1 MAHDAVAQSIAA
13 HISADLLGG
22 EVVGPG
28 DDLLLSDLLDSLSV
42 VRLVAHLEASY
53 AITIPPEDVVLDTM
67 QTADAIAAYLA
78 TAHDVTE
85 PLPS

>member
-1 MAHDAVAQSIAA
+1 MANEPVARSIAA

-22 EVVGPG
+22 EPVEPG

-42 VRLVAHLEASY
+42 VRLVAHLEESY
-53 AITIPPEDVVLDTM
+53 AITIPPEDVVLETM

-78 TAHDVTE
+78 AAHNVTE
-85 PLPS
+85 PLTL